1 MKGPF
6 EAGKFPDLGVIVQ
19 VYTHVKIPQVVHKF
33 QALY

>member
-6 EAGKFPDLGVIVQ
+6 EAGKFPDLVIVQ